1 MSSCRLCNSSF
12 IQSWTAQD
20 AKSGE
25 TLSMALCGGCGLVQQ
40 AVLPTDEALKI
51 YYSHNYREDY
61 KSTHQPKA
69 KYVYRA
75 GQSARDRLA
84 FIERAGINPQDKRLL
99 DIGAGGGEFCYM
111 AGKAGFGA
119 AGIEPHVGYS
129 DYAREQYDVAVRT
142 CGIEELGHSE
152 VDVVTMFHV
161 FEHLAHPTDAVK
173 KIWSVL
179 SEQGNLV
186 IEVPNIHQSDASPH
200 NIYFKAHLFYYSR
213 FSLMAAVS
221 QYFEL
226 VALEDNNNLF
236 MAFRKRAQPLQSMV
250 LPSAAQIMQTQI
262 RLNQKG
268 WTEYLVEGGGWKKVF
283 LRAAK
288 TVGESRLGKLPARG
302 ILDKVW
308 EKRQKQKQPSWLW
321 VGTGGGL
328 IVAMELCLNLF

>member
-1 MSSCRLCNSSF
+1 MSTCRLCNSSF

-25 TLSMALCGGCGLVQQ
+25 RLSMALCGGCGLVQQ
-40 AVLPTDEALKI
+40 SELPTDEALKI

-75 GQSARDRLA
+75 GQAARDRLA
-84 FIERAGINPQDKRLL
+84 FIRRAGVTAQGNRLL
-99 DIGAGGGEFCYM
+99 DIGAGGGEFCYL
-111 AGKAGFGA
+111 AGRAGFDA
-119 AGIEPHVGYS
+119 AGIEPHMGYS

-142 CGIEELGHSE
+142 CDIDGLEHSE
-152 VDVVTMFHV
+152 IDVVTMFHV
-161 FEHLAHPTDAVK
+161 FEHLAHPTDVVRK
-173 KIWSVL
+173 VWSVL
-179 SEQGNLV
+179 SEQGHLV

-236 MAFRKRAQPLQSMV
+236 MAFRKRNQPLPAMV
-250 LPSAAQIMQTQI
+250 LPSPAQITQTQT
-262 RLNQKG
+262 RLTQKG

-283 LRAAK
+283 RRASKA
-288 TVGESRLGKLPARG
+288 VEEVRLGKIPARD
-302 ILDKVW
+302 ILDRVW
-308 EKRQKQKQPSWLW
+308 TQRAQKKQPVW
-321 VGTGGGL
+321 VWFGTGGGAL
-328 IVAMELCLNLF
+328 LAMELCLNIF

>member
-12 IQSWTAQD
+12 IQSWTARD

-25 TLSMALCGGCGLVQQ
+25 SLSMALCGGCGLVQQ
-40 AVLPTDEALKI
+40 SELPTDEALKI

-75 GQSARDRLA
+75 GQAARDRLA
-84 FIERAGINPQDKRLL
+84 FIQRAGVTSQGKRLL

-111 AGKAGFGA
+111 AGKAGFQA

-129 DYAREQYDVAVRT
+129 DYAREQYDVDVRT
-142 CGIEELGHSE
+142 CGIDELEHSE
-152 VDVVTMFHV
+152 IDVVTMFHV
-161 FEHLAHPTDAVK
+161 FEHLAHPTDVVR

-179 SEQGNLV
+179 SDQGHLV

-221 QYFEL
+221 KYFEL

-236 MAFRKRAQPLQSMV
+236 MAFRKRDQPLPAMV
-250 LPSAAQIMQTQI
+250 LPSAAQITQTQT

-268 WTEYLVEGGGWKKVF
+268 WTEYLVDGGGWKKVF
-283 LRAAK
+283 RRAAK
-288 TVGESRLGKLPARG
+288 AVEEVRLGRMPARN
-302 ILDKVW
+302 ILDRVW
-308 EKRQKQKQPSWLW
+308 THREQKKQKGW
-321 VGTGGGL
+321 VWIGTGGGVL
-328 IVAMELCLNLF
+328 WAAELYLNLF